1 MTTFNNPNARPSTPG
16 STPGSTTANPGLPK
30 VDTNPDPLTGA
41 PGAHPAGV
49 GIGAAVGGAVGGA
62 IGAVGG
68 PVGII
73 AGAAVGGT
81 LGGLVGKG
89 AAEAVNP
96 TDEVAYWRSQFDSR
110 PYAAG
115 RTFEDYEPA
124 YYYTASMFAAAP
136 NTSFADVEA
145 DLERGWLDQRR
156 SSRLAWQDARDASRD
171 AWERLAE
178 RTKSVTSK
186 QEHDAAHVVNGVL
199 KTLHDGRLGFQQ
211 AAENVSSPRFRSGF
225 LEFAAQR
232 QRFIDELTPL
242 VAQRGENPNTSGSV
256 MGSLHRGWIS
266 LKASLTSG
274 DKAILS
280 ACESGEDS
288 AVETYR
294 DALESD
300 ELTSQLRDVLRRQ
313 FPQIQSAHDT
323 VREWRDS
330 L

>member
-1 MTTFNNPNARPSTPG
+1 MTTFNNPNVRPSQVP
-16 STPGSTTANPGLPK
+16 PANPK
-30 VDTNPDPLTGA
+30 VDVNADPLTGA
-41 PGAHPAGV
+41 PGAHPTGV
-49 GIGAAVGGAVGGA
+49 GIGAAVGGAIGGTIGA
-62 IGAVGG
+62 IGG
-68 PVGII
+68 PAGIV

-96 TDEVAYWRSQFDSR
+96 TDEVAYWRTQFPNR

-115 RTFEDYEPA
+115 RNFEEYEPA
-124 YYYTASMFAAAP
+124 YYYTASMYAAAP
-136 NTSFADVEA
+136 AVSFADVEA
-145 DLERGWLDQRR
+145 DLERGWMDQRR
-156 SSRLAWQDARDASRD
+156 SSRLSWQEARDASRD

-178 RTKSVTSK
+178 RTKKTTPK
-186 QEHDAAHVVNGVL
+186 QDHEAAHVVNDVL

-211 AAENVSSPRFRSGF
+211 AAEKVSSPKFRSGF

-242 VAQRGENPNTSGSV
+242 VAQRGEVPNLSGS
-256 MGSLHRGWIS
+256 MLGSLHRGWIA

-274 DKAILS
+274 DKAILA
-280 ACESGEDS
+280 ACEAGEDS
-288 AVETYR
+288 SVEKYR
-294 DALESD
+294 EALEAED
-300 ELTSQLRDVLRRQ
+300 MTADLRNVLQRQ

-323 VREWRDS
+323 VRDWRDS